1 MISVGIF
8 GATGYTGYEL
18 IRILTAHPEARIS
31 FATSESYAGKAFS
44 DVYPAFY
51 EMPLVRSDAVSSS
64 DVDVA
69 FFCLP
74 HALCMEPVQRARQA
88 GTRVVDLSADFRL
101 IDPAVYESWYHTP
114 HTATDCLAEAVYGLP
129 EIHRE
134 RIRGASLIANPGC
147 YPTSALLGLYPLASQ
162 QLIADDVIIVDAKSG
177 VSGAGRKPSLTTHFV
192 EVNEDVR
199 PYSIGHAHRHVP
211 EMEQELAN
219 LLGRPT
225 RVTFS
230 PHLIPVNRGIVSTI
244 YVRTT
249 VAAGNLH
256 DLYAEAYAGEP
267 FVRVVPPGDV
277 ARLKHVV
284 GTNLCA
290 ISVTELTGGR
300 AIIVSAIDN
309 LIKGASGQA
318 VQNMNLLFGLDE
330 TLGLIEA
337 GG

>member
-1 MISVGIF
+1 MP
-8 GATGYTGYEL
+8 L
-18 IRILTAHPEARIS
+18 IR
-31 FATSESYAGKAFS
+31 S
-44 DVYPAFY
+44 D
-51 EMPLVRSDAVSSS
+51 EVSSS
-64 DVDVA
+64 EVDIA

-74 HALCMEPVQRARQA
+74 HALCMEPVQLARKA

-101 IDPAVYESWYHTP
+101 IDPTVYEEWYHTP

-147 YPTSALLGLYPLASQ
+147 YPTSVLLGLYPLASRR
-162 QLIADDVIIVDAKSG
+162 LIAEDAIIVDAKSG

-199 PYSIGHAHRHVP
+199 PYSVGHSHRHVP
-211 EMEQELAN
+211 EMEQELAD

-249 VAAGNLH
+249 VGAGNLH
-256 DLYAEAYAGEP
+256 DLYTDAYAGEP
-267 FVRVVPPGDV
+267 FVRVVPPGDL

-290 ISVTELTGGR
+290 ISVTELADGR

-309 LIKGASGQA
+309 LLKGASGQA

-330 TLGLIEA
+330 TLGLAGA